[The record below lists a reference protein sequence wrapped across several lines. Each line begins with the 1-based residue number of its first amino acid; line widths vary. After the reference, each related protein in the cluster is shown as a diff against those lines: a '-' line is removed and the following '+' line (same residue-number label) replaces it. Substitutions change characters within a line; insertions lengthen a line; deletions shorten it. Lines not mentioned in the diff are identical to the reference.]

1 MRCRS
6 STTSCNRQSGF
17 TLVELL
23 VVIAIIGILV
33 ALLLPAVQ
41 AAREAARRVSCANN
55 FKQVGLAMHNYYS
68 AHGCFP
74 PGMLVWGAGWP
85 SDGSCG
91 PMPSSNYHGFGWGTF
106 ILPFLEEQALHDK
119 IDFKKWYSDLGGNFQ
134 TGATKVAVFACPSDG
149 QGGPTWDGWP
159 RTNYFGVLGGNQLS
173 HLSVFNPP
181 REILA
186 FFDANRWT
194 RVSEITDGTS
204 HTMAITESLT
214 GKPEYPRGFFWSDEP
229 VGAFVFT
236 ELSPNSPL
244 PDRCPF
250 GSYWCDISPGA
261 DPPATAGD
269 GCTDDTCAARSR
281 HPGGVHVLMVDGSV
295 HFIDNEIESHMYGS
309 PAYPGVWQALST
321 IAGGEVNTS
330 LE

>member
-1 MRCRS
+1 MKAKRYA
-6 STTSCNRQSGF
+6 F

-23 VVIAIIGILV
+23 VVIAIIGILI

-41 AAREAARRVSCANN
+41 AAREAARRMQCSNN
-55 FKQVGLAMHNYYS
+55 LKQLGLALANYES
-68 AHGCFP
+68 AHRSYPAGMDWNVNYVDPGC
-74 PGMLVWGAGWP
+74 GTYMYGARRLNFHARLLPYTEQGGLFE
-85 SDGSCG
+85 SLDFTFAGDIYGGAS
-91 PMPSSNYHGFGWGTF
+91 MALNEHIYATVQPSS
-106 ILPFLEEQALHDK
+106 L
-119 IDFKKWYSDLGGNFQ
+119 
-134 TGATKVAVFACPSDG
+134 CPSDG

-204 HTMAITESLT
+204 HTMAISESLT

-236 ELSPNSPL
+236 ELAPNSPL

-250 GSYWCDISPGA
+250 GSYWCDTSPGA
-261 DPPATAGD
+261 DPPGTDGD

-281 HPGGVHVLMVDGSV
+281 HPGGVHALMVDGSV
-295 HFIDNEIESHMYGS
+295 HFINDEIESHMYGS
-309 PAYPGVWQALST
+309 PSYPGVWQALST
-321 IAGGEVNTS
+321 IAGGEVIAS